1 MAIEMEMEF
10 EKEPSSSSKIY
21 RFPQSKYIDA
31 LRWIPSPSSA
41 FDRFISLALH
51 DPDTDSSSIEIHSLT
66 NQNPSLQLESSWTSS
81 SRISSL
87 KVSQT
92 PSKTLIAASTYDGS
106 LNLLLTNLLS
116 ADIESENSI
125 SEKGFHIG
133 LINGIDLNGGSECV
147 TVGEDGRVNLVNVG
161 ESRLD
166 YKRVFDGHGLVSYAA
181 VKWASPY
188 EFATGGLGFG
198 LQWWDQRKPG
208 GAVSQLKGDWV
219 HGSTSGIVHS
229 IDIHPSRKH
238 VCVAGGSSGT
248 IFAWDLRWQQQ
259 PIFLSG
265 VGAPDEGMNSLSE
278 SEIWEVQYDSYM
290 HSQNVSNSSSTRVLP
305 VMMCSEDGFLASIEQ
320 GGKQIEVLGETCSIN
335 SFDIDLQNPSDVICS
350 LELESVVYVSRP

>member
-10 EKEPSSSSKIY
+10 EKESPKIY

-41 FDRFISLALH
+41 FDRFISLAIH

-66 NQNPSLQLESSWTSS
+66 NQNPSLHLESSWTTS

-92 PSKTLIAASTYDGS
+92 PSKTLIAASSFDGS
-106 LNLLLTNLLS
+106 LNLLLTNPLNVV
-116 ADIESENSI
+116 IESENSV
-125 SEKGFHIG
+125 SDKDFHIG
-133 LINGIDLNGGSECV
+133 PISGIDLNGGGSECV

-161 ESRLD
+161 ESTLG
-166 YKRVFDGHGLVSYAA
+166 YKRVFDSHGLVSYAA

-188 EFATGGLGFG
+188 EFATGGLGFS

-208 GAVSQLKGDWV
+208 GAVSQLKGDWARKCK
-219 HGSTSGIVHS
+219 SGIVHS

-248 IFAWDLRWQQQ
+248 IFAWDLWWQQQ
-259 PIFLSG
+259 PILLSG
-265 VGAPDEGMNSLSE
+265 LIEV
-278 SEIWEVQYDSYM
+278 WEVQYDSYM
-290 HSQNVSNSSSTRVLP
+290 QSQNVSNTSSTRVLP
-305 VMMCSEDGFLASIEQ
+305 VMMCSEDGILASIEQ
-320 GGKQIEVLGETCSIN
+320 GGKQVEVLGETSSIN
-335 SFDIDLQNPSDVICS
+335 SFDIDLQNPSDVVCS
-350 LELESVVYVSRP
+350 LEWESVVFVSRQ